1 VSPIHFKKSYAH
13 WLGLLILVLDLQVI
27 EPRALGAAELS
38 TATVNELNKLLASG
52 KLTEADAVVE
62 HHLSLRSPSS
72 ETFLE
77 VGRIYFEHDQWAR
90 AADLFRQSLELQN
103 QNDVAHLLLG
113 LSLAELKQAEES
125 ERELQTAVRQNP
137 QSDINWYFAGW
148 RLLMRG
154 KYEASLP
161 YFYKAVELNAKNQKA
176 LWALASALART
187 GSYGLAENY
196 YNKAIELIE
205 ESQEPNPDPYLDLA
219 YLLLLSNQKEPA
231 ARALECTRKAIAINP
246 ERTDAHYLCGKALV
260 RLERYAEAR
269 IALVKACELNPKDP
283 RPHFLLAQVYDRLG
297 ESGQAQNAR
306 QSFTRLSQK
315 RADES
320 RGMANDRP

>member
-1 VSPIHFKKSYAH
+1 MSYAPC
-13 WLGLLILVLDLQVI
+13 LGLLILVLDLQMI
-27 EPRALGAAELS
+27 EPPALEAAELS
-38 TATVNELNKLLASG
+38 SATVNELNRLLASG
-52 KLTEADAVVE
+52 KLTEADAMVE

-90 AADLFRQSLELQN
+90 AANLFHQSLELQN

-125 ERELQTAVRQNP
+125 ERELLTAVRQNP

-161 YFYKAVELNAKNQKA
+161 YFYKAVDLNPKNLKTH
-176 LWALASALART
+176 WALASALART

-196 YNKAIELIE
+196 YTKAIELIE
-205 ESQEPNPDPYLDLA
+205 ESQEPNPGPYLDLA
-219 YLLLLSNQKEPA
+219 YLLLFTNQKGPA

-246 ERTDAHYLCGKALV
+246 QMADAHYLCGKALV
-260 RLERYAEAR
+260 KLERHSEAR
-269 IALVKACELNPKDP
+269 NALVRACQLSPKDA
-283 RPHFLLAQVYDRLG
+283 RPYFWLAQVYDRLG
-297 ESGQAQNAR
+297 ESEQARNAR
-306 QSFTRLSQK
+306 QAFARLSQK

-320 RGMANDRP
+320 QEMVNDRP

>member
-1 VSPIHFKKSYAH
+1 VSPIHFTKSYVL

-38 TATVNELNKLLASG
+38 STIVNEVNTLLASG

-62 HHLSLRSPSS
+62 QHLSLRSPSS
-72 ETFLE
+72 EAFLE

-125 ERELQTAVRQNP
+125 ERELQTAVQQNP

-161 YFYKAVELNAKNQKA
+161 YFYRAVELNAKNQKA

-205 ESQEPNPDPYLDLA
+205 ESQEPNPGPYLDLA
-219 YLLLLSNQKEPA
+219 FLLLFSNQKEPA

-246 ERTDAHYLCGKALV
+246 QAADAHYFCGKALV
-260 RLERYAEAR
+260 RLERHSEAR
-269 IALVKACELNPKDP
+269 NELVKACELNPKDA

-297 ESGQAQNAR
+297 EREQAQNAR
-306 QSFTRLSQK
+306 QAFTRLSQK

-320 RGMANDRP
+320 RGMENDRP